1 MNLNTFY
8 ILGIILVMS
17 FSSKDKNDY
26 KSNGEITGADN
37 GMCICCGG
45 WDIQINKVTYQFDS
59 LPPNTNIDLRKE
71 TFPILVKLDW
81 QLNKIGCKNRIS
93 ILRISRK

>member
-1 MNLNTFY
+1 MT
-8 ILGIILVMS
+8 

-26 KSNGEITGADN
+26 KSEGKIMGADR

-45 WDIQINKVTYQFDS
+45 WDIQINKVNYQFDS
-59 LPPNTNIDLRKE
+59 LPPNTNIDLQGSK
-71 TFPILVKLDW
+71 FPIFVKLDW
-81 QLNKIGCKNRIS
+81 KLNNTGCKNRIS

>member
-1 MNLNTFY
+1 MWLNPIY
-8 ILGIILVMS
+8 ILGIILVMT
-17 FSSKDKNDY
+17 FSHKGKNDY
-26 KSNGEITGADN
+26 KSEGKITGADN

-59 LPPNTNIDLRKE
+59 LPPNTSINLRRDA
-71 TFPILVKLDW
+71 FPIFVKLDW
-81 QLNKIGCKNRIS
+81 QLNNTGCRNRIS